1 MHCAIIRAG
10 MTPLDIHNNTIV
22 NNRLRAIDSA
32 YLEKI
37 EYFCNNYQSLDSMP
51 ECLLKA
57 IKPEYKMPN
66 KKKQNILQKSATE
79 LMIEYR
85 LNNQANERS
94 YGTARTNIL
103 DFRKFLESTKIP
115 DLLSSM
121 TKDIAARY
129 AEWLKAQ
136 DISINTANQRIR
148 ALATNLKNL
157 TTIPDLNYTYPLP
170 AKLPLLK
177 QTITGDELEDNEIAL
192 TEEQIEIL
200 YKLTDLTDEE
210 TVARDMF
217 CLQCWT
223 GVRVSDLS
231 QVLCSANLKTIEG
244 EVFTIF
250 RPEKTKNSKNLRA
263 IIPLSKLFPAAI
275 DIVKKYLDKTPR
287 FIKSRK
293 NNYNELIRT
302 ICRHAQFN
310 ETRTKTIDS
319 GRGKH
324 SETVPLWQLISSHKG
339 RHSFVTNC
347 KKRGIPENE
356 IIKMTGHATTVQI
369 KKTYDNT
376 DAEDNA
382 LLLLKTLCPRKAE
395 TEDSRLQANN
405 ESQAI
410 TNIQT
415 KPIPAVLSVRDLR
428 TSLADAVD
436 LKNGY
441 GPQISETF
449 MTLRLKVVSEPD
461 FEGKEELIEWFDRLL
476 TVTVP
481 YVNVNAIYLEV
492 ATPQIISK
500 ADFDENYK
508 ERWSLSDIFECLKTL
523 KFEWACAILGRMPIS
538 GAQYDAAINAIK
550 THQIEIF
557 IQNLQE
563 SNTTELTWLCEFAL
577 SLAADSDKFEQYFFA
592 IQDSLSVLT
601 RLLPTKANEN
611 ISNLLS
617 ISENAEI
624 LLGDLQEG
632 SLTDNFTRLY
642 GLCGGAMLEQYEREN
657 NIELKRALKL
667 ILNRPEAKILIECD
681 TCSSESDMTDNESFV
696 NLSYMP
702 EEVIRDRESDN
713 YFTPV
718 KAKFIAGGD
727 EKLKELINYLAQAN
741 IDNSEDTKKM
751 IAYRLTGKNRPSNLS
766 PIHWHTRGAVNNGY
780 DLIYLLQNIAER
792 GGKRLENKMRKF
804 FIGPVF
810 PSPIAQYASSA
821 SRDFREMLHSLYP
834 DIFIL

>member
-1 MHCAIIRAG
+1 MHCAIIREG
-10 MTPLDIHNNTIV
+10 MTPLDIHNNAIV

-51 ECLLKA
+51 ESLLKA

-103 DFRKFLESTKIP
+103 DFRKFLESAKIP

-293 NNYNELIRT
+293 NNYNELIRA

-382 LLLLKTLCPRKAE
+382 LLLLKTLCPGKAE
-395 TEDSRLQANN
+395 TEDSRLQVNN
-405 ESQAI
+405 ESLAI
-410 TNIQT
+410 TNILT

-449 MTLRLKVVSEPD
+449 MNLRLKAVSEPD
-461 FEGKEELIEWFDRLL
+461 FEGKEELIEWIDRLL

-481 YVNVNAIYLEV
+481 YVNVNAVYLEV

-550 THQIEIF
+550 THQCEIF

-563 SNTTELTWLCEFAL
+563 LNTTELTWLCEFAL
-577 SLAADSDKFEQYFFA
+577 SLAADSDKFEQYIFA
-592 IQDSLSVLT
+592 IQDSLSVIS

-624 LLGDLQEG
+624 LIEDLQED
-632 SLTDNFTRLY
+632 SLTDNFISLF
-642 GLCGGAMLEQYEREN
+642 GVCGGAMLEQYEREN

-702 EEVIRDRESDN
+702 EEVTRDRESDN

-792 GGKRLENKMRKF
+792 GGKRLEDKMRKF
-804 FIGPVF
+804 FTGPVF

-834 DIFIL
+834 DIFSL

>member
-1 MHCAIIRAG
+1 

-103 DFRKFLESTKIP
+103 DFRKFLESAKIP
-115 DLLSSM
+115 DLLLSM

-192 TEEQIEIL
+192 TEEQIDTL
-200 YKLTDLTDEE
+200 YNLTDLTDEE
-210 TVARDMF
+210 AVARDMF

-223 GVRVSDLS
+223 GVRVSDLP

-263 IIPLSKLFPAAI
+263 IIPLRKLFPAAL
-275 DIVKKYLDKTPR
+275 DIVNKYLDKTPR

-293 NNYNELIRT
+293 NNYNELIRA

-324 SETVPLWQLISSHKG
+324 SETVPLWQLVSSHKG

-356 IIKMTGHATTVQI
+356 IIKMTGHTTTVQI

-382 LLLLKTLCPRKAE
+382 LLLLRTLCPQKAE
-395 TEDSRLQANN
+395 TGDPQLQANN
-405 ESQAI
+405 ESQAV
-410 TNIQT
+410 TNIRT

-449 MTLRLKVVSEPD
+449 MNLRLKVVSEPD
-461 FEGKEELIEWFDRLL
+461 FEGKEELIGWIDRLL
-476 TVTVP
+476 AVTVP
-481 YVNVNAIYLEV
+481 YVNVNAVYLEV
-492 ATPQIISK
+492 ATPEIISK

-508 ERWSLSDIFECLKTL
+508 ERWSLADIFECLKTL

-563 SNTTELTWLCEFAL
+563 LNTIELTWLCEFAL
-577 SLAADSDKFEQYFFA
+577 SLTADSDKFEQYLFA
-592 IQDSLSVLT
+592 IPDSLSVIS

-617 ISENAEI
+617 INENAEI
-624 LLGDLQEG
+624 LIGDLQED
-632 SLTDNFTRLY
+632 SLTDNFISLF
-642 GLCGGAMLEQYEREN
+642 GVCGGAMLEQYERETC
-657 NIELKRALKL
+657 IELKRALKL
-667 ILNRPEAKILIECD
+667 ILNRPEAKILIEYD
-681 TCSSESDMTDNESFV
+681 ACSIESDMIDNDSFT
-696 NLSYMP
+696 NLSYMSD
-702 EEVIRDRESDN
+702 EIIRDRESDN

-741 IDNSEDTKKM
+741 IDNSEGTKKM
-751 IAYRLTGKNRPSNLS
+751 IAYRLTGKNRPSNLI

-780 DLIYLLQNIAER
+780 DLIYLIQNISER
-792 GGKRLENKMRKF
+792 GGKRLEDKMRKF

>member
-1 MHCAIIRAG
+1 

-210 TVARDMF
+210 AVARDMF

-293 NNYNELIRT
+293 NNYNELIRA

-382 LLLLKTLCPRKAE
+382 LLLLKTLCSGKAE
-395 TEDSRLQANN
+395 TEDSRLQTNN
-405 ESQAI
+405 ESQAV

-449 MTLRLKVVSEPD
+449 MNLRLKVVSEPD
-461 FEGKEELIEWFDRLL
+461 FEGKEELIEWIDRLL
-476 TVTVP
+476 AVTVP
-481 YVNVNAIYLEV
+481 YVNVNTVYLEV
-492 ATPQIISK
+492 AMPQIISK

-508 ERWSLSDIFECLKTL
+508 ERWSLADIFECLKTL

-550 THQIEIF
+550 THQCEIF

-563 SNTTELTWLCEFAL
+563 LDTIELTWLCEFTL
-577 SLAADSDKFEQYFFA
+577 SLAADSDKFEQYLFA
-592 IQDSLSVLT
+592 IQDSLSVII
-601 RLLPTKANEN
+601 RLLPNKANEN
-611 ISNLLS
+611 TSDLLS

-624 LLGDLQEG
+624 LIGNLHEG
-632 SLTDNFTRLY
+632 SLTDNLTRLY

-681 TCSSESDMTDNESFV
+681 ACSSNSDITDNESFV
-696 NLSYMP
+696 NLSYMS

-766 PIHWHTRGAVNNGY
+766 PIHWNTRGAVNNGY

-792 GGKRLENKMRKF
+792 GGKRLEDKMRKF
-804 FIGPVF
+804 FTGPVF

-821 SRDFREMLHSLYP
+821 SFDFRKTLHSLYP
-834 DIFIL
+834 DIFSL

>member
-1 MHCAIIRAG
+1 

-22 NNRLRAIDSA
+22 NNRLRAIDRA

-51 ECLLKA
+51 ESLLKA

-136 DISINTANQRIR
+136 NISINTANQRIR

-192 TEEQIEIL
+192 TEEQIDTL
-200 YKLTDLTDEE
+200 YNLSDLTDEE
-210 TVARDMF
+210 AVARDMF

-263 IIPLSKLFPAAI
+263 IIPLTKLFPAAL
-275 DIVKKYLDKTPR
+275 DIVKKYLDKTPS

-293 NNYNELIRT
+293 NNYNELIRS

-324 SETVPLWQLISSHKG
+324 SETVPLWQLVSSHKG

-382 LLLLKTLCPRKAE
+382 LLLLKTLCPGK
-395 TEDSRLQANN
+395 TDTGDSQLQTNN
-405 ESQAI
+405 ESQVI

-428 TSLADAVD
+428 TSLVDAID
-436 LKNGY
+436 LKIGY
-441 GPQISETF
+441 GSQISGTF
-449 MTLRLKVVSEPD
+449 TNLRLKVVSEPD
-461 FEGKEELIEWFDRLL
+461 FDGKDELIELIDRFLA
-476 TVTVP
+476 VTVP
-481 YVNVNAIYLEV
+481 YVNVNAVYLEV
-492 ATPQIISK
+492 SAPQIISN
-500 ADFDENYK
+500 ADFDESYK

-550 THQIEIF
+550 THQIEAF

-563 SNTTELTWLCEFAL
+563 LNTTELTWLCEFAL
-577 SLAADSDKFEQYFFA
+577 SIAADSNKFEQYLFA
-592 IQDSLSVLT
+592 IQDSLSIIS
-601 RLLPTKANEN
+601 RLLPAKAYEN
-611 ISNLLS
+611 IGNLLS
-617 ISENAEI
+617 ISEDADTLTEN
-624 LLGDLQEG
+624 LQED
-632 SLTDNFTRLY
+632 SLSDNFISLF
-642 GLCGGAMLEQYEREN
+642 GVCGGAMLEQYDRETD
-657 NIELKRALKL
+657 IELKRALKV
-667 ILNRPEAKILIECD
+667 ILNRPGAKILIECD
-681 TCSSESDMTDNESFV
+681 ASNIESDMVDRNSFV
-696 NLSYMP
+696 NLSYMSDD
-702 EEVIRDRESDN
+702 VIRDQNSDDF
-713 YFTPV
+713 FTPV

-727 EKLKELINYLAQAN
+727 DKLKKLINYLAQAN

-751 IAYRLTGKNRPSNLS
+751 IAYRLTGKNRPSNLT

-780 DLIYLLQNIAER
+780 DLIYLVQNISER
-792 GGKRLENKMRKF
+792 GGKRLEDKMHKF
-804 FIGPVF
+804 FTGPVF

-821 SRDFREMLHSLYP
+821 SRDFREMLHFLYP
-834 DIFIL
+834 DIFNL

>member
-1 MHCAIIRAG
+1 

-66 KKKQNILQKSATE
+66 KKKHNILQKSATE

-136 DISINTANQRIR
+136 YISINTANQRIR

-192 TEEQIEIL
+192 TEEQIDTL
-200 YKLTDLTDEE
+200 YNLTDLTDEE
-210 TVARDMF
+210 AVARDMF

-223 GVRVSDLS
+223 GVRVSDLP

-263 IIPLSKLFPAAI
+263 IIPLSKLFPTAL
-275 DIVKKYLDKTPR
+275 DIVNKYLDKTPR

-293 NNYNELIRT
+293 NNYNELIRV

-382 LLLLKTLCPRKAE
+382 LLLLKTLCPGKAE
-395 TEDSRLQANN
+395 TEDSRLQVNN
-405 ESQAI
+405 ESQAV

-436 LKNGY
+436 LINGY
-441 GPQISETF
+441 GPQISEKF
-449 MTLRLKVVSEPD
+449 MNLRLKVVSEPD
-461 FEGKEELIEWFDRLL
+461 FEGKEELIEWIDRLL

-481 YVNVNAIYLEV
+481 YVNVNAVYLEV
-492 ATPQIISK
+492 AMPQIISK

-508 ERWSLSDIFECLKTL
+508 ERWSLADIFECLKTL
-523 KFEWACAILGRMPIS
+523 KFEWTCAILGRMPIS

-550 THQIEIF
+550 THQCEIF

-563 SNTTELTWLCEFAL
+563 LDTIELTWLCEFTL
-577 SLAADSDKFEQYFFA
+577 SLAADSDKFEQYLFA

-624 LLGDLQEG
+624 LLGNLQEG

-642 GLCGGAMLEQYEREN
+642 GLCGGAMLEQYERED

-681 TCSSESDMTDNESFV
+681 ACSSKSDMTDNESFV
-696 NLSYMP
+696 NLSYMS

-766 PIHWHTRGAVNNGY
+766 LIHWNTRGAVNNGY

-792 GGKRLENKMRKF
+792 GGKRLEDKMRKF
-804 FIGPVF
+804 FTGPVF

>member
-1 MHCAIIRAG
+1 
-10 MTPLDIHNNTIV
+10 
-22 NNRLRAIDSA
+22 
-32 YLEKI
+32 
-37 EYFCNNYQSLDSMP
+37 MP
-51 ECLLKA
+51 ESLLKA

-103 DFRKFLESTKIP
+103 DFRKFLESAKIP

-293 NNYNELIRT
+293 NNYNELIRA

-405 ESQAI
+405 DSQAI

-441 GPQISETF
+441 GPQISETL
-449 MTLRLKVVSEPD
+449 MNLRLKVVSEPD
-461 FEGKEELIEWFDRLL
+461 FEGKEELIEWIDRLL

-792 GGKRLENKMRKF
+792 GGKRLEDKMRKF
-804 FIGPVF
+804 FTGPVF

-821 SRDFREMLHSLYP
+821 SFDFRKTLHSLYP
-834 DIFIL
+834 DIFSL

>member
-1 MHCAIIRAG
+1 MHCAIIREG
-10 MTPLDIHNNTIV
+10 MTQLDIHNNTIV

-210 TVARDMF
+210 AVARDMF

-244 EVFTIF
+244 EAFTIF

-293 NNYNELIRT
+293 NNYNELIRA

-382 LLLLKTLCPRKAE
+382 LLLLKTLCPGKAE

-449 MTLRLKVVSEPD
+449 MNLRLMVVSEPD
-461 FEGKEELIEWFDRLL
+461 FEGKEELIEWIGRLL
-476 TVTVP
+476 AVTVP
-481 YVNVNAIYLEV
+481 YVNVNAVYLEV
-492 ATPQIISK
+492 AMPQIISK
-500 ADFDENYK
+500 ADFDENFK
-508 ERWSLSDIFECLKTL
+508 ERWSFADIFECLKTL
-523 KFEWACAILGRMPIS
+523 KFEWACAILGRMPMS

-550 THQIEIF
+550 THQIEVF
-557 IQNLQE
+557 IQNIQE
-563 SNTTELTWLCEFAL
+563 LNTTELTWLCELAL
-577 SLAADSDKFEQYFFA
+577 SLAADSDKFEQYLFA
-592 IQDSLSVLT
+592 IQDSLSVIS

-611 ISNLLS
+611 ISNLLF

-624 LLGDLQEG
+624 LIGDLQED
-632 SLTDNFTRLY
+632 SLTENFISLF
-642 GLCGGAMLEQYEREN
+642 GVCGGAMLEQYERETS
-657 NIELKRALKL
+657 IELKRALKL
-667 ILNRPEAKILIECD
+667 ILNRPEAKILIEYD
-681 TCSSESDMTDNESFV
+681 ACSIESDMIDNDSFT
-696 NLSYMP
+696 NLSYMSD
-702 EEVIRDRESDN
+702 EVIRDHKTDDF
-713 YFTPV
+713 FTPV

-727 EKLKELINYLAQAN
+727 EKLKKLINYLAQAN

-751 IAYRLTGKNRPSNLS
+751 IAYRLTGKNRPSNLI

-792 GGKRLENKMRKF
+792 GGKRLEDKMRKF